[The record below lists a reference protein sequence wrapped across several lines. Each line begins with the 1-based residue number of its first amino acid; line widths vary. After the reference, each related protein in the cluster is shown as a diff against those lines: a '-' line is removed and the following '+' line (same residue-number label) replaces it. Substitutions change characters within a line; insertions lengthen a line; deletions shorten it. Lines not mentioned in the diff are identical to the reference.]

1 MVLSTLWIDD
11 DLYLQGFFLVA
22 NIKHRDIADKR
33 CLVDIF
39 WVLNRYT
46 LFLLIVIG
54 IIIYNPIPVGI
65 AFLTNQGEALLTA
78 DKLKAA
84 SHGEVR
90 KKATGDGNGPPSLQ
104 MSKKDGPVVS
114 IAEVLDFP

>member
-90 KKATGDGNGPPSLQ
+90 KSDR
-104 MSKKDGPVVS
+104 
-114 IAEVLDFP
+114 